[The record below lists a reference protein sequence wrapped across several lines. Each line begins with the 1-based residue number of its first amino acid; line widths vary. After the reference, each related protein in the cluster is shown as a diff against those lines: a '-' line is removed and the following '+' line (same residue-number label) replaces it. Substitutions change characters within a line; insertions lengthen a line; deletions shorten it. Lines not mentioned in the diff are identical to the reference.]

1 MRLPAEAPRPGEA
14 AATGL
19 ARMFVHTRVRICR
32 ETLREHY
39 WNGRAGRLARREVCL
54 KEYRGVWLVEA
65 RRGDAYGGSRSWWF
79 DSQAE
84 ARRWLARCL
93 DDGVGGWRRV
103 DHP

>member
-1 MRLPAEAPRPGEA
+1 
-14 AATGL
+14 
-19 ARMFVHTRVRICR
+19 MFVHTRVRICR